1 MVQKQGGVFG
11 AVADSYALVK
21 AIAKFSSSSITNGI
35 VAAPNGCLASA
46 SATAAAADVPA
57 SVSDVTTVV
66 VPAQPCDYKLP
77 VSKAA
82 LVMIDFQKDFL
93 CEGGFGA
100 ALGND
105 LSQLQVRA
113 CDAACCFLWCSTQAA
128 AWAVVAYGHHLLPIG
143 LLV

>member
-11 AVADSYALVK
+11 AVADSQALVK
-21 AIAKFSSSSITNGI
+21 AIAKFSSSSNGI
-35 VAAPNGCLASA
+35 AAAPSAPASSGSQPNGLASSA
-46 SATAAAADVPA
+46 ATAAATAAGDVPA
-57 SVSDVTTVV
+57 SVSDVTVV
-66 VPAQPCDYKLP
+66 VPAQPCEYKLP
-77 VSKAA
+77 VGKTA

-113 CDAACCFLWCSTQAA
+113 SEAVGLACCLRRCCC
-128 AWAVVAYGHHLLPIG
+128 
-143 LLV
+143 